1 MEHGEGLRGCREG
14 RVGVGGRA
22 QSSLLSES
30 RAVLIL
36 FVCVAFTRFP
46 PFCLVNDN
54 RRDWEKNVLIKNGG
68 KMIRIKIIIMIIVNN
83 NNGHHQHIAYKGE
96 EKTVCF

>member
-1 MEHGEGLRGCREG
+1 MEQGEGQRGGREG
-14 RVGVGGRA
+14 RVGVGGA

-54 RRDWEKNVLIKNGG
+54 RRDWEKNALIKKRGEND
-68 KMIRIKIIIMIIVNN
+68 NN
-83 NNGHHQHIAYKGE
+83 
-96 EKTVCF
+96 